1 VYAGPAAHMG
11 SEGTET
17 GTTGE
22 EITEMSTET
31 TSDLFRRAA
40 DAWVGD
46 TASDDD
52 VRRELRARADRLER
66 EQPPLPTK
74 AGFYELIVVERGGEK
89 CTGALL
95 RTDTWWVTEQAVA
108 GTYTHVVGD
117 PRTTIRWAEQDG
129 PTPGQTLRE
138 AASAE
143 GQEWPT
149 DDPFVKDQIERIT
162 AAVLAAYAAPTLTPV
177 GEHPEPGTRGLL
189 PVVLVTEGDGEGFW
203 REGIWRSAGT
213 ERFVGYPGPD
223 GREVILAD
231 PRPDGAL

>member
-1 VYAGPAAHMG
+1 MN
-11 SEGTET
+11 
-17 GTTGE
+17 
-22 EITEMSTET
+22 TET
-31 TSDLFRRAA
+31 TSDLLRRAA

-46 TASDDD
+46 TAGDD
-52 VRRELRARADRLER
+52 VARHQLRDRADRLER
-66 EQPPLPTK
+66 ERRPLPTK
-74 AGFYELIVVERGGEK
+74 PGLYPTIVVERGGEK
-89 CTGALL
+89 CTGAMLHDYGEWETPI
-95 RTDTWWVTEQAVA
+95 RVGGVYGHSVVP
-108 GTYTHVVGD
+108 GTFSTV
-117 PRTTIRWAEQDG
+117 RWAEQDG

-177 GEHPEPGTRGLL
+177 DEDPEPGARGLL
-189 PVVLVTEGDGEGFW
+189 PVVLMAESDG
-203 REGIWRSAGT
+203 EGIWRSART

-231 PRPDGAL
+231 PRSDGAE